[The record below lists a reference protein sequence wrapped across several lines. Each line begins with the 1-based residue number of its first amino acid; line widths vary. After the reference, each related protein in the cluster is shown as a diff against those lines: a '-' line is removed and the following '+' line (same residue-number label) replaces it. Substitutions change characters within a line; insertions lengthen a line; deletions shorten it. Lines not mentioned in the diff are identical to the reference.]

1 MVKLKGSTLLESVV
15 AMLIISIIIGIA
27 FMIFGN
33 IITNDS
39 AKTKISAS
47 ILINNYYSESVYY
60 QEFIPADK
68 WVGNYQLSRDVNAY
82 KRIRDLNRL
91 TITVS
96 TKNGIEILK
105 KHFLI
110 LDE

>member
-15 AMLIISIIIGIA
+15 AMLIISMIIGIA

-33 IITNDS
+33 VITNDR

-47 ILINNYYSESVYY
+47 ILINNYYTESVYF

-68 WVGNYQLSRDVNAY
+68 WVGNYQLRREVNTY
-82 KRIRDLNRL
+82 KRIRNLNCL
-91 TITVS
+91 TFTVS
-96 TKNGIEILK
+96 NNVGEEILK